1 MMLYRTLAFSF
12 LLAGCLIAACQPVPN
27 AQLLPSLTPIPQE
40 ISTPEIKEQIL
51 TDVPTDEPLSTS
63 EPPEEPT
70 LIAPSETGAEEIS
83 SNLSEEVLISV
94 GDLDMAGTFY
104 FPQDH
109 SPPWPGVILIHM
121 LHGDRSQWETF
132 PEQLAEAGF
141 AVLSIDLRGH
151 GATGGSVNWD
161 LAITDLQQVWS
172 MFAARQDIDQDRTAI
187 IGASIGANLALL
199 SSSNEASVRTSVLL
213 SPGLNYAG
221 VETGEAME
229 SYADRP
235 VLIVASQEDAY
246 AANSSTTLED
256 NALGESQLI
265 MYKNAGHGTFM
276 FRSEPELSRVITE
289 WLALYL
295 E

>member
-1 MMLYRTLAFSF
+1 MMLSRTLSYSL
-12 LLAGCLIAACQPVPN
+12 LLAVCLIAACQPVPN

-40 ISTPEIKEQIL
+40 ISTPEAKELFL
-51 TDVPTDEPLSTS
+51 TEFPTDEPLSTP
-63 EPPEEPT
+63 EPSEEPT
-70 LIAPSETGAEEIS
+70 LLTPSETAADEIIN
-83 SNLSEEVLISV
+83 NLSEEVLITV

-104 FPQDH
+104 FPQDY
-109 SPPWPGVILIHM
+109 SAPWPGVILIHM
-121 LHGDRSQWETF
+121 LYGDRSQWETF
-132 PEQLAEAGF
+132 PDQLTEAGF

-187 IGASIGANLALL
+187 IGASIGANLALI
-199 SSSNEASVRTSVLL
+199 SSSNEASIRTAVLL

-221 VETGEAME
+221 VETGEAMK
-229 SYADRP
+229 SYSDRP

-256 NALGESQLI
+256 NALGVSQLI
-265 MYKNAGHGTFM
+265 MYQNAGHGTFM
-276 FRSEPELSRVITE
+276 FRSEPELSQVITD
-289 WLALYL
+289 WLDLYL